1 MFRVYYT
8 DPLSGVAHG
17 HDLESLKEALNYT
30 EGFRK
35 LGMTFVTMISE
46 NPNSV
51 GKSGVDEI
59 KNGLCPDGVPYDW
72 NKNSRIGA
80 TKKVRYETKLC

>member
-1 MFRVYYT
+1 M
-8 DPLSGVAHG
+8 
-17 HDLESLKEALNYT
+17 
-30 EGFRK
+30 
-35 LGMTFVTMISE
+35 MFVTMVSE
-46 NPNSV
+46 NPDSV

-80 TKKVRYETKLC
+80 TKKGKI

>member
-8 DPLSGVAHG
+8 DPLSGEADA
-17 HDLESLKEALNYT
+17 HDLESLTEALRYT

-35 LGMTFVTMISE
+35 LGMIFVTMVSE

-51 GKSGVDEI
+51 GKAGVDEI
-59 KNGLCPDGVPYDW
+59 INGACPDGVEYDW
-72 NKNSRIGA
+72 NKSSRIGA
-80 TKKVRYETKLC
+80 TKRR

>member
-8 DPLSGVAHG
+8 DPLSGQAHG
-17 HDLESLKEALNYT
+17 YDLESLTEALRYT

-35 LGMTFVTMISE
+35 LGMIFVTMVSE

-51 GKSGVDEI
+51 GKAGVDEI
-59 KNGLCPDGVPYDW
+59 INGACPDGIAYDW

-80 TKKVRYETKLC
+80 TKKR